1 MIPLFKTLTL
11 VVALTLVTGGGE
23 LVAEQQPATSPAPA
37 KTGKAEISGVV
48 FDSLHRRYL
57 KFAEVLIDGVNERLV
72 TDSTGRFRIAGI
84 PPGTYQV
91 GVFHPLLDTLGIAL
105 ATRPF
110 RAGPDSESIAILSVP
125 SANTI
130 IRGACPPSLRAEG
143 NSAVIGHVNDPETL
157 RPVSGAEVS
166 IAWVAITISKEAGI
180 HRTPHLVTDTTNAAG
195 AFTLCGLPNSMDA
208 SLQAR
213 RGTAVT
219 GQIPISLGGAAT
231 ELFARTLLLSTAD
244 SGTKARKAAVSG
256 TVILDASATNA
267 GSRVELVGID
277 AIALTNEKGEFAMM
291 NLPSGSHVLVARHL
305 GYEAQT
311 VPVDLTA
318 REPQKVAIKL
328 PRFVA
333 MMDTV
338 VVIARRNASLDR
350 VGFNQRK
357 RSGTGHYL
365 GPEQLEKMHPYRLT
379 DIFQQV
385 PGLRVNYSGSS
396 VEISSSRGSSASGCV
411 QYFVDD
417 MQWMSAF
424 PGDINT
430 FLSGSEIVA
439 VEVYNA
445 SNTPARYTRAFTD
458 CVTIVLWTRL
468 KIRD

>member
-11 VVALTLVTGGGE
+11 VVALTLVTDGGE
-23 LVAEQQPATSPAPA
+23 LVAQQQPATSPSPA

-57 KFAEVLIDGVNERLV
+57 KFAEVVIEGVNERIV

-110 RAGPDSESIAILSVP
+110 HVGPDSESIAILSVP
-125 SANTI
+125 SASTI
-130 IRGACPPSLRAEG
+130 IRGACPPSSSDQG

-157 RPVSGAEVS
+157 QPVKGAEVS
-166 IAWVAITISKEAGI
+166 IAWVALTISKEAGI
-180 HRTPHLVTDTTNAAG
+180 RRAPHLVTDTTDAAG
-195 AFTLCGLPNSMDA
+195 AFTICGLPNSMEA

-213 RGTAVT
+213 KGTAVT
-219 GQIPISLGGAAT
+219 AQIPISIGGAAT

-244 SGTKARKAAVSG
+244 SGVKAGKATVSG
-256 TVILDASATNA
+256 TVILDGNATNA
-267 GSRVELVGID
+267 GSRVELLGTD
-277 AIALTNEKGEFAMM
+277 AIALTNEKGEFTMA
-291 NLPSGSHVLVARHL
+291 NLPSGSRVLLARHL

-318 REPQKVAIKL
+318 REPQKVVIKL
-328 PRFVA
+328 PRFVTE
-333 MMDTV
+333 MDPV

-357 RSGTGHYL
+357 RSGNGYYL
-365 GPEQLEKMHPYRLT
+365 DPERLEKMHPNRLT

-396 VEISSSRGSSASGCV
+396 VEVSSSRGSSISGCV
-411 QYFVDD
+411 QYILDD
-417 MQWMSAF
+417 MPWMSGW

-430 FLSGSEIVA
+430 FISGREIVA
-439 VEVYNA
+439 VEVYSA
-445 SNTPARYTRAFTD
+445 SSTPARFTRAFND
-458 CVTIVLWTRL
+458 CTTIVLWTRL
-468 KIRD
+468 KVR